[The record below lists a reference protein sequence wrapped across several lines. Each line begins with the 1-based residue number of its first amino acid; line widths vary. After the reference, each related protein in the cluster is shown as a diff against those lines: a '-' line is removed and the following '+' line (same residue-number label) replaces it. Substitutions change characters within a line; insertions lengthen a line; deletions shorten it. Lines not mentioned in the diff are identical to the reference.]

1 MTCSTK
7 CQIFSLLLDGGEEEQ
22 QIAALSETVGP
33 MAVSENRA
41 DWAAAL
47 AALVVQ
53 APGADALTGHAHA
66 DGMYDRSSIMVM
78 TRTHRGAGADR
89 GRRMPV

>member
-7 CQIFSLLLDGGEEEQ
+7 CQIFSLPLDGV
-22 QIAALSETVGP
+22 AALSETVGP
-33 MAVSENRA
+33 MAVSGNRA

-66 DGMYDRSSIMVM
+66 DGMYL
-78 TRTHRGAGADR
+78 
-89 GRRMPV
+89 